1 MKTKMQVFTGKQ
13 AANNKFLLETLY
25 NTGPLSAWDLT
36 KIVREKNRMS
46 LHSVFNKRLRI
57 LEKKGYVKKA
67 GRKWILQFKGTI
79 AVLISQK
86 EPKPWNE
93 KWTEIFENYV
103 SPLRETPKRYSLM
116 ADGEKIVD
124 FNMMIGNMPDSLK
137 VFESWIGLANEAKK
151 LIEKGLVNFDIIKNK
166 SLVSLIITE
175 ILTTQKIK
183 KGVD

>member
-1 MKTKMQVFTGKQ
+1 MRVFTGKQ
-13 AANNKFLLETLY
+13 AANNKFILETLY

-46 LHSVFNKRLRI
+46 LHAVFNKRLRK

-93 KWTEIFENYV
+93 KWTKIFENYV
-103 SPLRETPKRYSLM
+103 KPIRETPKRYSLM
-116 ADGEKIVD
+116 ANGEKIVD
-124 FNMMIGNMPDSLK
+124 VNTLIGNMPNSLK
-137 VFESWIGLANEAKK
+137 DFEGWIGLASEAKK
-151 LIEKGLVNFDIIKNK
+151 LIENGLVNYDIIKNK

-175 ILTTQKIK
+175 IMTTQKIQK
-183 KGVD
+183 RID